1 MKNIQQ
7 TTVIIE
13 LGNRQFLWAARN
25 DLEPHSQM
33 QLHALSYGKQPL
45 HVIHFSDSRKK
56 KNCNMPPWPS
66 NKMVWN
72 TFQITELCNTF
83 KNGMTKGRSGKLVA
97 SCSLEW
103 NSSIVKVEFCW
114 EKKICL
120 GDKIMKTLSKRNS
133 NWRTLKLLNNL
144 ILVRKLRKKAC
155 CTLNGHLIKI
165 HKGKHKH
172 LRHSAPVA

>member
-1 MKNIQQ
+1 MKNIKQ

-13 LGNRQFLWAARN
+13 LGNRQSLWAARN
-25 DLEPHSQM
+25 DPEPYTQM

-45 HVIHFSDSRKK
+45 DVINFPDSLKK
-56 KNCNMPPWPS
+56 KNCNTHLWPS

-114 EKKICL
+114 KKKFCL
-120 GDKIMKTLSKRNS
+120 GEKIMKTLSKRSS
-133 NWRTLKLLNNL
+133 NWKTLKLLNNL
-144 ILVRKLRKKAC
+144 ILVREWRNAC
-155 CTLNGHLIKI
+155 CILNYYLIKI
-165 HKGKHKH
+165 HKGKHKN
-172 LRHSAPVA
+172 LRHSVPVA